1 MLSFYDYLAIAIY
14 FSLILAAG
22 ILLRLQS
29 KNTSDYFRAAGVIPW
44 WITGAALFM
53 NFSAWTFTGAAGEV
67 FTQGTW
73 VLALY
78 FSNSLA
84 FTTLL
89 FLSARRFRRLR
100 AITWMEAVNQRFGR
114 GTQQFYTWVKIPL
127 LLAMG
132 GIVLFAVAV
141 FMSSI
146 FHVSIAATL
155 ITCGVLVTLVSYFGG
170 AWAVA
175 VNDFIQMI
183 LVLCI
188 TTVAA
193 FLAVHQPAVGGIA
206 GLIHKVPARYFSWTS
221 QAPLGFIVSWVIA
234 MTLLNIVTANSVE
247 NSQKFLMLR
256 SDRTARRMVLIPI
269 IGMLIAPVIW
279 IIPSLS
285 AVATHMNL
293 HAEFPHL
300 QHPSEGAYVAVCLA
314 TMPHG
319 MIGLLVSTI
328 FAATITNL
336 DAVLNQGVGVVV
348 RNFYLPI
355 MNPNADEKKLLR
367 ISKRLTLV
375 FGAILI
381 AVGIIISYCK
391 LMALFNLT
399 NLVAGLFI
407 LPLSIPM
414 ALGFMYLRTPGWSG
428 WSTAAV
434 GLVTSVGIYLARHQ
448 ILNAMFPLGLSHAEK
463 GDATFFLPI
472 FAMVVVSSTW
482 FFTTGLFYKKSDAV
496 QRQSIEEL
504 SHNLATPVTE
514 DKQNTASHSGP
525 LFRVLGALATCYG
538 VVIGLF
544 VLIPNSP
551 AGRLSFAFCA
561 AVMLIIGFL
570 LLRAA
575 KIGSGAGDGTGS
587 RASRL
592 T

>member
-1 MLSFYDYLAIAIY
+1 MLSPYDYLAIAIY

-22 ILLRLQS
+22 VLLRLQS
-29 KNTSDYFRAAGVIPW
+29 RNTSDYFRAAGVVPW

-53 NFSAWTFTGAAGEV
+53 NFSAWTFTGAAGAV
-67 FTQGTW
+67 FQSGIF

-78 FSNSLA
+78 FSNSFA
-84 FTTLL
+84 FLTLL
-89 FLSARRFRRLR
+89 FLSARRFRRMR
-100 AITWMEAVNQRFGR
+100 TITWMEAVHNRFGR

-155 ITCGVLVTLVSYFGG
+155 VTCGVLITLVSYFGG

-175 VNDFIQMI
+175 VNDFIQMV
-183 LVLCI
+183 LVLSI
-188 TTVAA
+188 TAVAA
-193 FLAVHQPAVGGIA
+193 YLALHQPTVGGIT
-206 GLIHKVPARYFSWTS
+206 GLIHKVPAKYFSWTS
-221 QAPLGFIVSWVIA
+221 VNRPLGFVVSWVIA

-256 SDRTARRMVLIPI
+256 SDRTARRMVIIPVV
-269 IGMLIAPVIW
+269 GMLIAPIIW
-279 IIPSLS
+279 FIPPLA
-285 AVATHMNL
+285 AVATHTNL
-293 HAEFPHL
+293 HTMFPRL
-300 QHPSEGAYVAVCLA
+300 QHPSEGAYVAVCMA

-355 MNPNADEKKLLR
+355 IRPDADEKSLLR
-367 ISKRLTLV
+367 VSKRLTLA

-381 AVGIIISYCK
+381 SIGIVISYCK

-414 ALGFMYLRTPGWSG
+414 ALGFLYLRTPGWSG
-428 WSTAAV
+428 WSTAVV
-434 GLVTSVGIYLARHQ
+434 GLITSVSIYMMRSS
-448 ILNAMFPLGLSHAEK
+448 ILHAMFPQGLSHQETV
-463 GDATFFLPI
+463 DATFFLPI
-472 FAMVVVSSTW
+472 FAMLVIASAW
-482 FFTTGLFYKKSDAV
+482 FFGTTAFYRKTDPV
-496 QRQSIEEL
+496 QRKAIEDL
-504 SHNLATPVTE
+504 AVNLDTPVPE
-514 DKQNTASHSGP
+514 DIKSAAEHRGP
-525 LFRVLGALATCYG
+525 LYRVLGSLSTCYG
-538 VVIGLF
+538 AVMGLF
-544 VLIPNSP
+544 ILIPNP
-551 AGRLSFAFCA
+551 MAGRLAFAFCA
-561 AVMLIIGFL
+561 AVMLTVGLL
-570 LLRAA
+570 LLRSASTGNAA
-575 KIGSGAGDGTGS
+575 LAVAPDI
-587 RASRL
+587 
-592 T
+592 